1 VTPDPV
7 AIVDRAYRM
16 VWYEDDLEGAFRDVS
31 EEFEWVVPGHPEGAV
46 RRGPEG
52 AIAFFRDWL
61 DAWEDVQ
68 VEWELHRA
76 DDERVLAVSV
86 QRARGRGS
94 GVPVELRFAQL
105 WTLRDGLAV
114 RMVLFA
120 DVDKGFAA
128 AGLSP

>member
-1 VTPDPV
+1 VTADPI
-7 AIVDRAYRM
+7 ALLDRSYRM
-16 VWYEDDLEGAFRDVS
+16 VWHEADLEGAFRDVS
-31 EEFEWVVPGHPEGAV
+31 DDFEWVVPGHPEGAV

-61 DAWEDVQ
+61 DAWEDVH
-68 VEWELHRA
+68 VEWELHPI
-76 DDERVLAVSV
+76 DDERVLAVTT

-105 WTLRDGLAV
+105 WTVRDGLAV

-120 DVDKGFAA
+120 DVEKGFAA
-128 AGLSP
+128 AGLRP

>member
-1 VTPDPV
+1 MTQDPV

-16 VWYEDDLEGAFRDVS
+16 AWYEQDIEGSFDGVP
-31 EEFEWVVPGHPEGAV
+31 EDFEWVVPGHPEGSV
-46 RRGPEG
+46 RHGADG

-61 DAWEDVQ
+61 EAWEDVQ
-68 VEWELHRA
+68 VEWELHA
-76 DDERVLAVSV
+76 VDEERVLAVTT

-105 WTLRDGLAV
+105 WTVRDGRSV

-120 DVDKGFAA
+120 DVDKAFAA
-128 AGLSP
+128 AGLRP

>member
-1 VTPDPV
+1 VTQDPV
-7 AIVDRAYRM
+7 AIVDRGYRM
-16 VWYEDDLEGAFRDVS
+16 AWHEHDLEASLHDVS
-31 EEFEWVVPGHPEGAV
+31 EDFEWVVPGHPEGAV

-61 DAWEDVQ
+61 EAWDDMHM
-68 VEWELHRA
+68 EWELHRV
-76 DDERVLAVSV
+76 DDERVLAVTL

-94 GVPVELRFAQL
+94 RVPVELRFAQL
-105 WTLRDGLAV
+105 WTVRDGRRV

-120 DVDKGFAA
+120 DVEKGFAA